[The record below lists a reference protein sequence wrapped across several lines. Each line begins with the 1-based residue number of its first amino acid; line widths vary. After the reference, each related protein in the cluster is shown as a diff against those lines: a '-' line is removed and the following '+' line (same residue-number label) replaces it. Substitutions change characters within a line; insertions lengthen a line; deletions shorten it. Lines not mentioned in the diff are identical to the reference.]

1 MSHPGHI
8 GVIAMTEMYGPYRVT
23 LTLAARNQSRID
35 LVENALADNRK
46 EVLKRI
52 LIVPGKEDNRELIDA
67 EEQGA
72 QLQREA
78 HARNPHIIEV
88 YASGRLNEYFFVS
101 MEYVEGRNL
110 EEHQKARGGPL
121 SPLEAA
127 SIAVEL
133 CSQAATLHAFLL
145 TVDGKT
151 QAYLHNDIKPS
162 NIQIRKT
169 DNQIRLIDFGAAKS
183 VTYSRNFTR
192 NDFASVA
199 YCSPERLDKGLS
211 DTQTDLWSI
220 AVVLY
225 EMVAGGLPFRASSHQ
240 QLELLITSGAPPV
253 ALPESCPANLR
264 DIIYKALSASVADRY
279 PDAGAFADDLQKFC
293 EAPDAIVENVT
304 RKVNHRPPAQA
315 PPPLV
320 PQAAT
325 GDFNRTPSSDRGSTA
340 GPRDGIPAPI
350 AAVGAAIKRKPLG
363 FALRASAGIIALY
376 LVFSA
381 WSAHGE
387 TQRIYSS
394 LTKEDFPTIP
404 VANIDSQ
411 AEELQSLRE
420 TVFGRYF
427 AFTSDLRSAI
437 KPRLM
442 ETAERPINA
451 YRTDQVHQPST
462 ADWLRARSCI
472 NLATEIDGSDK
483 LARAES
489 FLIEGHLARLK
500 KNFSDARQKFT
511 EAASLAHDSPDPW
524 IGLAWLDAYN
534 DNNLQALISDQINE
548 QKNHYTPAQREAAE
562 KGDVSMILARK
573 AMTASLIWRHKNSV
587 EEETHFLNE
596 ADGDFDQAEKYYQDC
611 RNWFHTEA
619 AIEEIHNKR
628 AAIQERLSEL
638 QHQNDVPGYRK

>member
-1 MSHPGHI
+1 MS
-8 GVIAMTEMYGPYRVT
+8 EMYGAYRVI

-35 LVENALADNRK
+35 LVENTVLQNRK

-78 HARNPHIIEV
+78 HARNSHIIEV

-110 EEHQKARGGPL
+110 EEYQKARGGPL
-121 SPLEAA
+121 TPFEAA
-127 SIAVEL
+127 SIAREL

-151 QAYLHNDIKPS
+151 QAFLHNDIKPS

-183 VTYSRNFTR
+183 VTYSKNFTR

-225 EMVAGGLPFRASSHQ
+225 EMVAGCLPFRASSHQ
-240 QLELLITSGAPPV
+240 QLELLITSGAPPAV
-253 ALPESCPANLR
+253 LPESCPANLR
-264 DIIYKALSASVADRY
+264 DVIYKALSASVADRY
-279 PDAGAFADDLQKFC
+279 PDAAAFGDALQKFC
-293 EAPDAIVENVT
+293 AAPEAATENVT

-315 PPPLV
+315 PEPGT
-320 PQAAT
+320 A
-325 GDFNRTPSSDRGSTA
+325 GFNRTPSSDKGSVA
-340 GPRDGIPAPI
+340 GPRDGMPAPI
-350 AAVGAAIKRKPLG
+350 TAVGAAIKRKPLG
-363 FALRASAGIIALY
+363 FALRAGGGIIALY

-387 TQRIYSS
+387 TQRLYSS
-394 LTKEDFPTIP
+394 LTKEDFPSVP

-411 AEELQSLRE
+411 ADELQSLRE

-462 ADWLRARSCI
+462 ADWIRARSCI
-472 NLATEIDGSDK
+472 NFATEIDGSDK

-489 FLIEGHLARLK
+489 YLIEGHLARLRK
-500 KNFSDARQKFT
+500 DFNDARQKFT

-548 QKNHYTPAQREAAE
+548 QRNKYTPAQREAAE
-562 KGDVSMILARK
+562 KGDVSMILGRK
-573 AMTASLIWRHKNSV
+573 ALAASLIWRHKNSD

-596 ADGDFDQAEKYYQDC
+596 ADSDFDQAEKFYQGC

-628 AAIQERLSEL
+628 AAIQERLTDL
-638 QHQNDVPGYRK
+638 QHQHDALGYRK

>member
-1 MSHPGHI
+1 MN
-8 GVIAMTEMYGPYRVT
+8 EMYGVYRVT

-35 LVENALADNRK
+35 LVENTLLENRK

-110 EEHQKARGGPL
+110 EEYQKARGGPL
-121 SPLEAA
+121 TPLEAA
-127 SIAVEL
+127 SIAREL
-133 CSQAATLHAFLL
+133 CSQVATLHAFLL

-151 QAYLHNDIKPS
+151 QAFLHNDIKPS

-183 VTYSRNFTR
+183 VTYSKNFTR

-199 YCSPERLDKGLS
+199 YCSPERLEKGLS

-225 EMVAGGLPFRASSHQ
+225 EMVTGCLPFRASSHQ
-240 QLELLITSGAPPV
+240 QLELLITSGAPPA

-264 DIIYKALSASVADRY
+264 GIIYRALSAGVADRY
-279 PDAGAFADDLQKFC
+279 PDAAAFGDDLQKFC
-293 EAPDAIVENVT
+293 ATPDTPIENVT
-304 RKVNHRPPAQA
+304 RKVNHRPA
-315 PPPLV
+315 PEV
-320 PQAAT
+320 GT
-325 GDFNRTPSSDRGSTA
+325 VGFNRTPSSDKDPVAS
-340 GPRDGIPAPI
+340 PRQGMPAPI
-350 AAVGAAIKRKPLG
+350 AVVGAAVGAAIKRKPLG
-363 FALRASAGIIALY
+363 FAVRASAGILILY
-376 LVFSA
+376 LVLSA

-387 TQRIYSS
+387 IQRLYSS
-394 LTKEDFPTIP
+394 LTKEDFPTTP

-411 AEELQSLRE
+411 ADELQSIRE
-420 TVFGRYF
+420 TAFGRYF

-451 YRTDQVHQPST
+451 YRTDQTHQPTT

-472 NLATEIDGSDK
+472 NFATEIDGSDK

-489 FLIEGHLARLK
+489 YLIDGHLARLRK
-500 KNFSDARQKFT
+500 DFSDARQKFT
-511 EAASLAHDSPDPW
+511 EAASLAQNSPDPW
-524 IGLAWLDAYN
+524 IGLAWLDAYS

-548 QKNHYTPAQREAAE
+548 EKNRYTPAQREAAE

-573 AMTASLIWRHKNSV
+573 AVAASLIWRHKNSD

-596 ADGDFDQAEKYYQDC
+596 ADSDFEQAEKFYQGC

-628 AAIQERLSEL
+628 GAIQQRLSDL
-638 QHQNDVPGYRK
+638 QHQNEVPGYRR

>member
-1 MSHPGHI
+1 MS
-8 GVIAMTEMYGPYRVT
+8 EMYGQYRVT

-35 LVENALADNRK
+35 LVENTLAESRK

-72 QLQREA
+72 RLQSEA
-78 HARNPHIIEV
+78 HIRNPHIIEV

-110 EEHQKARGGPL
+110 EEYQKARGGPL
-121 SPLEAA
+121 SPIEAA
-127 SIAVEL
+127 SIAREL

-183 VTYSRNFTR
+183 VTYSKNFTR

-199 YCSPERLDKGLS
+199 YCSPERLLKGLS

-240 QLELLITSGAPPV
+240 QLELLITSGAPPA
-253 ALPESCPANLR
+253 ALPDSCPATLR
-264 DIIYKALSASVADRY
+264 EIIYRALAANVADRY
-279 PDAGAFADDLQKFC
+279 PDAAAFGGDLQKFC
-293 EAPDAIVENVT
+293 AAPDTPIENVT
-304 RKVNHRPPAQA
+304 RKVDHRP
-315 PPPLV
+315 V
-320 PQAAT
+320 PAT
-325 GDFNRTPSSDRGSTA
+325 GPGGFNRTPKSDTTSVA
-340 GPRDGIPAPI
+340 EAQNGIPAPI
-350 AAVGAAIKRKPLG
+350 TAIGAAIKRKPLG
-363 FALRASAGIIALY
+363 FALRAGVAVLALY

-387 TQRIYSS
+387 TQRLYSS
-394 LTKEDFPTIP
+394 LTKEDFPSAP
-404 VANIDSQ
+404 VSTIDSQ
-411 AEELQSLRE
+411 SEELANIRA
-420 TVFGRYF
+420 TAFGRYF

-442 ETAERPINA
+442 ETAERPISA
-451 YRTDQVHQPST
+451 YRTDQVHQPSA
-462 ADWLRARSCI
+462 ADWLRARACI
-472 NLATEIDGSDK
+472 NFATEIDGSDK

-489 FLIEGHLARLK
+489 FLIDGHLARLRK
-500 KNFSDARQKFT
+500 DYSDARQKFT
-511 EAASLAHDSPDPW
+511 EAASFARDSPDPW

-534 DNNLQALISDQINE
+534 DNNLQALISDQIKE
-548 QKNHYTPAQREAAE
+548 QQNHYTPAQREAAE
-562 KGDVSMILARK
+562 KGDVAMILGRK
-573 AMTASLIWRHKNSV
+573 AVTASATWRHKNSV

-596 ADGDFDQAEKYYQDC
+596 AAGDFDQAEKYYQDC

-619 AIEEIHNKR
+619 AIEEIHTKR
-628 AAIQERLSEL
+628 AAIQQRLADL
-638 QHQNDVPGYRK
+638 QHQNEVPGYRFLR

>member
-1 MSHPGHI
+1 
-8 GVIAMTEMYGPYRVT
+8 
-23 LTLAARNQSRID
+23 
-35 LVENALADNRK
+35 
-46 EVLKRI
+46 
-52 LIVPGKEDNRELIDA
+52 
-67 EEQGA
+67 
-72 QLQREA
+72 
-78 HARNPHIIEV
+78 
-88 YASGRLNEYFFVS
+88 

-110 EEHQKARGGPL
+110 EEYQKARGGPL
-121 SPLEAA
+121 SAIEAA
-127 SIAVEL
+127 SIAREL
-133 CSQAATLHAFLL
+133 CSQTATLHAFLL

-151 QAYLHNDIKPS
+151 QAFLHNDIKPS

-183 VTYSRNFTR
+183 VTYSKNFTR

-199 YCSPERLDKGLS
+199 YCSPERLLKGLS

-225 EMVAGGLPFRASSHQ
+225 EMVAGCLPFRASSHQ
-240 QLELLITSGAPPV
+240 QLELLITSGASPAV
-253 ALPESCPANLR
+253 LPDSCPANLR
-264 DIIYKALSASVADRY
+264 DIIYKALSAGVADRY
-279 PDAGAFADDLQKFC
+279 ADAAAFGGDLQKFS
-293 EAPDAIVENVT
+293 EAPDAPIENVT
-304 RKVNHRPPAQA
+304 RKVNHRPATQASPA
-315 PPPLV
+315 
-320 PQAAT
+320 
-325 GDFNRTPSSDRGSTA
+325 GFNRTPNSDKSSVG
-340 GPRDGIPAPI
+340 GQPDGIPARI
-350 AAVGAAIKRKPLG
+350 AGAGAAVGAAIKRKPLG
-363 FALRASAGIIALY
+363 FALRAGAAILALY

-387 TQRIYSS
+387 TQRLYSS

-411 AEELQSLRE
+411 SEELQNIRE
-420 TVFGRYF
+420 TAFGRYF

-472 NLATEIDGSDK
+472 NFATGIDGSDK

-489 FLIEGHLARLK
+489 FLIDGHLARLRK
-500 KNFSDARQKFT
+500 DYSDARQKFT

-534 DNNLQALISDQINE
+534 DNNLQALVSDQIRE
-548 QKNHYTPAQREAAE
+548 QQNHYTPAQREAAE
-562 KGDVSMILARK
+562 KGDVSMILGRK
-573 AMTASLIWRHKNSV
+573 AMAASLTWRHKNSV
-587 EEETHFLNE
+587 EEETRFLNE
-596 ADGDFDQAEKYYQDC
+596 ADGDFDQAEKFYQGC

-628 AAIQERLSEL
+628 AAIQQRLADL
-638 QHQNDVPGYRK
+638 QHQNEVPWYRK